1 LKNTSKIS
9 STFTAILAVLI
20 LFAATLSGSIA
31 NNVDYSKTEKSDKKV
46 GNNADSKDKSSD
58 KYYFSKASVEAV
70 FSPIFPSFN
79 GDSVEFLPTEFNF
92 TKKEII
98 TKYGKIFD
106 RIPHLEILFEHLN
119 APNAP

>member
-1 LKNTSKIS
+1 MKSTNKIS
-9 STFTAILAVLI
+9 SAFTAILAVLI

-31 NNVDYSKTEKSDKKV
+31 NNVNYAKTEKSEKK
-46 GNNADSKDKSSD
+46 ADNKNKSGD

-79 GDSVEFLPTEFNF
+79 HESVEFLPTEFIF
-92 TKKEII
+92 AKQEII
-98 TKYGKIFD
+98 SKYGKIFD